1 VAALMTRMC
10 RSWMRIRTG
19 GPGVSPAYAD
29 VVKLAVNAQGELA
42 RVQSLVWFGRGT
54 FQVWARWTSGCA
66 GRGGAGPTW
75 GTWLVEHALQRP
87 RLKSILTS

>member
-42 RVQSLVWFGRGT
+42 RVQSLVW
-54 FQVWARWTSGCA
+54 
-66 GRGGAGPTW
+66 
-75 GTWLVEHALQRP
+75 
-87 RLKSILTS
+87 